1 MKDLIEVNVHIGEVK
16 LAKPT
21 ERLQALLGSCVGIAL
36 IHKPQ
41 RRVTLCHCL
50 LPQRPT
56 QQDSNQDVP
65 PSGRWVDWAIES
77 SLQLLSVLPSQYHHI
92 DAVLAGGSNMVDQ
105 TINAKPNVG
114 QSNVDMAHKKLNAL
128 GIPIVAEDIGGEHG
142 RRINVSGATLDHSI
156 EIIPKLKPSTH

>member
-1 MKDLIEVNVHIGEVK
+1 MVN
-16 LAKPT
+16 
-21 ERLQALLGSCVGIAL
+21 
-36 IHKPQ
+36 
-41 RRVTLCHCL
+41 
-50 LPQRPT
+50 
-56 QQDSNQDVP
+56 
-65 PSGRWVDWAIES
+65 
-77 SLQLLSVLPSQYHHI
+77 
-92 DAVLAGGSNMVDQ
+92 Q